1 MTRTNHLV
9 SLREGYAIWAS
20 SYDEEKNPL
29 ILTEQPRVEAL
40 VEQLPSPS
48 TVLDVAT
55 GTGRWALYWARRGA
69 AVTALD
75 QSPEMLAVAREKA
88 RAAGLHVAFHEAR
101 LEDGLPLP
109 DGTFDLVICALALSH
124 YSAIESAAQELVRV
138 LRPGGHL
145 LITDF
150 HPQAILNGWEPKI
163 DRGDDAYILPSA
175 RHTRESYLDAVTETG
190 CEIVHLEEVLV
201 RQQERHTLFV
211 DDVDAFLERFGDWPM
226 CLIVLARK
234 PDRSAS

>member
-1 MTRTNHLV
+1 MTRKNHLV

-40 VEQLPSPS
+40 VECLPSPS

-69 AVTALD
+69 EVTAVD

-88 RAAGLHVAFHEAR
+88 RAAGLHITFREAR
-101 LEDGLPLP
+101 LEDGLPFP
-109 DGTFDLVICALALSH
+109 DGAFDLVICALALSH
-124 YSAIESAAQELVRV
+124 YSAIESATQELARV
-138 LRPGGHL
+138 LHPGGHL

-150 HPQAILNGWEPKI
+150 HPQAILNGWEPTI
-163 DRGDDAYILPSA
+163 VCGDDAYILPSA
-175 RHTRESYLDAVTETG
+175 RHTRESYLGAIAATG
-190 CEIVHLEEVLV
+190 CETLHLEEVLV
-201 RQQERHTLFV
+201 REQDPETILV
-211 DDVDAFLERFGDWPM
+211 DDVDAFLEKHGDWPM

-234 PDRSAS
+234 PA